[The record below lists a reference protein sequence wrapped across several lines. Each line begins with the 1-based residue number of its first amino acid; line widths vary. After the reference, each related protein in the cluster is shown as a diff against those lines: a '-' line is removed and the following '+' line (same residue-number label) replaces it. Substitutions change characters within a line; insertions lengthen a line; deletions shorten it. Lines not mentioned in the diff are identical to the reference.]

1 MEVSRKEGAAAAV
14 MSRATSPGDV
24 SGTTQRTVYEVM
36 LYQICAPVQEAM
48 DAEKK
53 NLGDARLTQKHMLE
67 TDLAK
72 ETDEGKMHYASMCHH
87 GRPSLLRSTRTTRAG
102 QWRL

>member
-14 MSRATSPGDV
+14 MPHLVTFQAQRS
-24 SGTTQRTVYEVM
+24 TQRTVYEVM

-87 GRPSLLRSTRTTRAG
+87 GRPSLLRSTRTTRAW